1 MAKKISPKQTTTK
14 KHVARRQRE
23 ARQTRILLI
32 IVIVIGVIILGLLG
46 YGIVDQLIIKP
57 RIPVAEVDA
66 TVIRLKEFQIQVQ
79 YARAQSLNQ
88 LYQNYMYGQQFGEYG
103 ASFLDSARL
112 IAMNLSDTVGFGRG
126 VLDEMIDWVLI
137 RKAAKEHGITVS
149 EEEIENTLQQAFG
162 FFPEGTLTPTTT
174 ATAIATPTLSETQRA
189 LVTLTNTPT
198 AADLSSEELELSPAP
213 VDELDAENHE
223 ENTETLPDTN
233 EDYPGELETE
243 TTTEENASTP
253 TPQSSPTITPTPTVY
268 TTKIFGENLKEFNK
282 SYSLYKFNDD
292 DLRNIIEIELLRDKL
307 IEKIITDVTPFK
319 EEVWA
324 RHILVDTEEEALDV
338 LEQLNDGG
346 DFHLLAS
353 EHSTD
358 ESNKDNGGDL
368 GWFNDSM
375 MVEEFSKTAFSLDV
389 GEISDPVQTSFGYH
403 IIQVLGKRDTP
414 LSDYE
419 LQQSKQE
426 AFSKWLGEQR
436 ETNAEIIYHDGWE
449 AYVPTKP
456 EVPQQLLTELYY

>member
-198 AADLSSEELELSPAP
+198 AADLSSEELELFTSP
-213 VDELDAENHE
+213 
-223 ENTETLPDTN
+223 
-233 EDYPGELETE
+233 
-243 TTTEENASTP
+243 
-253 TPQSSPTITPTPTVY
+253 
-268 TTKIFGENLKEFNK
+268 
-282 SYSLYKFNDD
+282 
-292 DLRNIIEIELLRDKL
+292 
-307 IEKIITDVTPFK
+307 
-319 EEVWA
+319 
-324 RHILVDTEEEALDV
+324 
-338 LEQLNDGG
+338 GG
-346 DFHLLAS
+346 
-353 EHSTD
+353 
-358 ESNKDNGGDL
+358 
-368 GWFNDSM
+368 
-375 MVEEFSKTAFSLDV
+375 
-389 GEISDPVQTSFGYH
+389 
-403 IIQVLGKRDTP
+403 
-414 LSDYE
+414 
-419 LQQSKQE
+419 
-426 AFSKWLGEQR
+426 
-436 ETNAEIIYHDGWE
+436 
-449 AYVPTKP
+449 
-456 EVPQQLLTELYY
+456 